1 MRNKFL
7 ELKKKCILNKNK
19 IILSYLN
26 QLTNNIKHNFFK
38 NNHFQIPQKEVQFYF
53 KKKLLDNFNFS
64 KNIFNNKIS
73 ILSVPKYI
81 IIYLVYV
88 LRIILLR
95 KKGIIKVTYYKTMI
109 DHIESDKELNLYKKI
124 ISLYKKKDII
134 IRTANPNVQ
143 HKQSIFF
150 SKMKDYIITNKD
162 IIFLIKFFF
171 SALNISLKYRINFFY
186 ISLKFIDDCFF
197 YKSFFK
203 QIKPKNIIMHQHYYS
218 NNIKNFFFK
227 KNGGNKSCLIQK
239 NINTKNTNG
248 FFYHADILFS
258 FGANINISNKRTSSK
273 IKRNVN
279 IGSFVMGSKK
289 GIVLRK
295 NKRNIDLLYI
305 GGNGLFKNSY
315 YDTYDT
321 YKNDYI
327 EQLKWLAKISIK
339 FPKLKI
345 YFKHHPNNYENEEK
359 VFFINSNVKFIDQK
373 KNTYH
378 LCDQSKFICS
388 WASTMIIEYKYKNYY
403 SFFLDPKN
411 NNDQFLSDINKRHE
425 ISIDNYN
432 KFEQLVLSSQNK
444 IYKNKQDKNFCM
456 TNKNMFNN
464 IFKNLD
470 YKNRL

>member
-197 YKSFFK
+197 Y
-203 QIKPKNIIMHQHYYS
+203 
-218 NNIKNFFFK
+218 
-227 KNGGNKSCLIQK
+227 
-239 NINTKNTNG
+239 
-248 FFYHADILFS
+248 
-258 FGANINISNKRTSSK
+258 
-273 IKRNVN
+273 
-279 IGSFVMGSKK
+279 
-289 GIVLRK
+289 
-295 NKRNIDLLYI
+295 
-305 GGNGLFKNSY
+305 
-315 YDTYDT
+315 
-321 YKNDYI
+321 
-327 EQLKWLAKISIK
+327 
-339 FPKLKI
+339 
-345 YFKHHPNNYENEEK
+345 
-359 VFFINSNVKFIDQK
+359 
-373 KNTYH
+373 
-378 LCDQSKFICS
+378 
-388 WASTMIIEYKYKNYY
+388 
-403 SFFLDPKN
+403 
-411 NNDQFLSDINKRHE
+411 
-425 ISIDNYN
+425 
-432 KFEQLVLSSQNK
+432 
-444 IYKNKQDKNFCM
+444 
-456 TNKNMFNN
+456 
-464 IFKNLD
+464 
-470 YKNRL
+470 